1 MKHHFPRILGW
12 SAIATVGGAAIYALF
27 LTLTGM
33 EPSLFGIP
41 VGLGIGQGMYYAS
54 GNRGGRRFQILAVI
68 LAFAAFDL
76 TYAPGMASVALKD
89 GITVPAFILFVFTT
103 LVSPAIDAQNGFIG
117 LFMVAAGMCLAWTL
131 ARVRELG

>member
-1 MKHHFPRILGW
+1 
-12 SAIATVGGAAIYALF
+12 
-27 LTLTGM
+27 
-33 EPSLFGIP
+33 
-41 VGLGIGQGMYYAS
+41 MYYAS